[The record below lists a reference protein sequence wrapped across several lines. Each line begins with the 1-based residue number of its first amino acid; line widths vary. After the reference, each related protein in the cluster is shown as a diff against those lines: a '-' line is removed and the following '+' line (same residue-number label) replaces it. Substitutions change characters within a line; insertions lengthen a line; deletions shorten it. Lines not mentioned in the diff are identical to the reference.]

1 VQLNDMLAYKV
12 AMLASD
18 LSDSLAK
25 EYATYQLTMPEW
37 RIVATLG
44 ACQEDAQQPYMMTAK
59 AIAAATRL
67 DKVQVSRALD
77 RLVNKGAV
85 LKRMCKEDKRASLI
99 ALSSEGVAMYEQIT
113 PRVVAWQNRQLKNI
127 TDDEYRVFL
136 KVIDALSP

>member
-1 VQLNDMLAYKV
+1 MVQLNDMLAYKV

-18 LSDSLAK
+18 LSDSLAR

-44 ACQEDAQQPYMMTAK
+44 ACQEDAQQPYMTAK

-85 LKRMCKEDKRASLI
+85 LKLSLI
-99 ALSSEGVAMYEQIT
+99 HI
-113 PRVVAWQNRQLKNI
+113 
-127 TDDEYRVFL
+127 
-136 KVIDALSP
+136 

>member
-1 VQLNDMLAYKV
+1 MQLNDMLAYKV
-12 AMLASD
+12 AMLASN

-44 ACQEDAQQPYMMTAK
+44 ACQKDAQQPYMTAK

-85 LKRMCKEDKRASLI
+85 LKCMCEEDKRASLI